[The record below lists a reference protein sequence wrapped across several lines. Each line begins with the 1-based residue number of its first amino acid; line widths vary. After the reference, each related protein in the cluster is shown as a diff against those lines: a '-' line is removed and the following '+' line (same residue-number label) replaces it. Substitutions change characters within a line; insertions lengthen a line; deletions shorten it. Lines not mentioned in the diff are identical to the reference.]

1 MPGRALAI
9 VGMIIVNFTLALG
22 QNGNPFLVDLSKL
35 FIGKASAL
43 FVVLAG
49 VGITLMTKNVERDIR
64 KKLELRK
71 LHWNVVIIWECEINS
86 DVNSVVNEIIESV

>member
-1 MPGRALAI
+1 MPKTNQEFWKNKFA
-9 VGMIIVNFTLALG
+9 
-22 QNGNPFLVDLSKL
+22 Q
-35 FIGKASAL
+35 
-43 FVVLAG
+43 
-49 VGITLMTKNVERDIR
+49 NVERDIR